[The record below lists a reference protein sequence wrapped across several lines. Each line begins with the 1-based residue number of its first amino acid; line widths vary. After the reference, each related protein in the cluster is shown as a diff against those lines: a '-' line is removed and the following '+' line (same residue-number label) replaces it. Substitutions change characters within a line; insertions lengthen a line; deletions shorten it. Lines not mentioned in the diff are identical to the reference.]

1 MNDFRDH
8 DKQIQFIMT
17 PATAQPVTAERF
29 HTAMAALEI
38 RPPVAVAVS
47 GGADSMALLLL
58 CRDWLNRFDDTG
70 GANGL
75 LALTVDHGLRPEAAI
90 EARQVAEW
98 CGAQGITHRTLRWTE
113 DKPAGCI
120 QAAARQKRY
129 ALLEAACLDAGIR
142 DLLLAH
148 HREDQAETLL
158 LNLMRGS
165 GVHGLS
171 AMQPVSAQGRL
182 RLIRPLLDFPKSAL
196 RATLHAAGQDWIE
209 DPSNHDRHYARVR
222 MRTLYR
228 HLIDEGMPPERL
240 TATALHM
247 QRARAA
253 IDHYTD
259 ELLSQAAIISGAGI
273 AWLDPSVLSAAPE
286 EVGLRALARLVTA
299 IGAQRYTP
307 RLNRLENLYVWL
319 CDQPGTGGRT
329 LSGCQLLPHRGRI
342 LILRELASIGP
353 DLDLEPGQTGNWD
366 GRFDISLNRTVA
378 PQYAG
383 QSPFTIRA
391 VGAAGLQQIRA
402 LRTEQPASHLPAL
415 AMRAMPGVWGGD
427 TLLAAPHLFY
437 HHPQA
442 PLPRDTVTLTFAPR
456 HPVFCEPPNSG
467 NDQA

>member
-1 MNDFRDH
+1 
-8 DKQIQFIMT
+8 
-17 PATAQPVTAERF
+17 
-29 HTAMAALEI
+29 MAALDI

-58 CRDWLNRFDDTG
+58 CRDWLNQFDDADG
-70 GANGL
+70 CDRL
-75 LALTVDHGLRPEAAI
+75 LALTVDHGLRPESAT
-90 EARQVAEW
+90 EARQVADW
-98 CGAQGITHRTLRWTE
+98 CRAQGIAHQTLRWTE

-129 ALLEAACLDAGIR
+129 ALLEAACIDAGIG

-196 RATLHAAGQDWIE
+196 RATLHAAGQDWLE
-209 DPSNHDRHYARVR
+209 DPSNHDSHYARVR
-222 MRTLYR
+222 MRTLYQ
-228 HLIDEGMPPERL
+228 HLVDDGMPPDRL
-240 TATALHM
+240 TATAAHM

-259 ELLSQAAIISGAGI
+259 ELLSQAAAVADAGI
-273 AWLDPSVLSAAPE
+273 AWLDASVLSAAPE

-307 RLNRLENLYVWL
+307 RLNRLENLYAWL
-319 CDQPGTGGRT
+319 CEKPGAGGRT

-342 LILRELASIGP
+342 LILREMASIGP
-353 DLDLEPGQTGNWD
+353 DLDLEPGQSGNWD
-366 GRFDISLNRTVA
+366 GRFDVSLSRA
-378 PQYAG
+378 AASQYAG
-383 QSPFTIRA
+383 QTHLTIRA
-391 VGAAGLQQIRA
+391 VGEAGMQQIRA
-402 LRTEQPASHLPAL
+402 LRTEQPASDLPAI
-415 AMRAMPGVWGGD
+415 AMRVMPGVWGGD
-427 TLLAAPHLFY
+427 ALLAAPHLLY

-442 PLPRDTVTLTFAPR
+442 TLSQGAVTLNFAPR
-456 HPVFCEPPNSG
+456 HPVLCKPFSSG
-467 NDQA
+467 SDQA